1 MDCPLCIASNEQ
13 VVWEDRRCRVIQVD
27 DEAHPGFCRVIW
39 NEHVAEMGD
48 LLPADQRHLLEVVLA
63 TERALRDLLQPDK
76 MNLASLGNMVPHLHW
91 HVIPRWAGDRHF
103 PDPVWAQPG
112 RESGEAVRRSAS
124 AGQLALAL
132 RARIEAMTHE

>member
-48 LLPADQRHLLEVVLA
+48 LL
-63 TERALRDLLQPDK
+63 QPDK

-91 HVIPRWAGDRHF
+91 HVIPRYTDDRHF
-103 PDPVWAQPG
+103 PEPVWGQAQRPG
-112 RESGEAVRRSAS
+112 VAHPAADAVALARAIDGALS
-124 AGQLALAL
+124 AG
-132 RARIEAMTHE
+132 H

>member
-1 MDCPLCIASNEQ
+1 MDCPLCIASTEQ

-48 LLPADQRHLLEVVLA
+48 LLPADQRHLLDVVLA

-91 HVIPRWAGDRHF
+91 HVIARFDWDSHF
-103 PDPVWAQPG
+103 PAPVWASALRHSPAAQQAGVSARLPVL
-112 RESGEAVRRSAS
+112 EAALQSKL
-124 AGQLALAL
+124 GQLA
-132 RARIEAMTHE
+132 